1 MSAEI
6 KDLSPK
12 HVWGYFYDL
21 TQIPRP
27 TGHMEAVTRFMISFG
42 KGLGLE
48 TLQDEVGNVLIRKPA
63 TPGMEGRKT
72 VTLQS
77 HLDMVPQKNSSVKHD
92 FEKDPIDAYID
103 GDWVT
108 ARETTLGADNGMGA
122 ALAMAVLADNSLRH
136 GPIEALFT
144 IDEEQGMDGAF
155 GLKPH
160 FLQGDILL
168 NCDSEK
174 EGELFVGCAGGAN
187 VNVSFQFKEDTY
199 IPEGDVAVK
208 VSLSGLKGGHSGVD
222 IHLGRANANKLIFR
236 FLKEAVCDYGARLS
250 SVAGGSLPNA
260 IPREAFAVI
269 TIPGDNVESLWELV
283 ADYQDMFRTEYM
295 GVEDQIDFVAEMVE
309 LPSTLIPEEIQ
320 DDLINA
326 IEGCQNGVI
335 SMLHDFPGTIESSS
349 NLAIVK
355 TSDELIEV
363 KILVRS
369 SSESR
374 RDSVCSSLESVF
386 ALAGAKVEES
396 GHYNGWQPNI
406 NSPIL
411 NLMKSTYLDL
421 FGKEPEVKVMH
432 AGLECGIIQGAY
444 PDMDMVLVTNAGNK
458 EMFQDCIMLNII
470 RKYFPVNY
478 HPADVLPENPLSYS
492 LLKRLCGELENGEN
506 NNRSTSLRGRWKRNV
521 VSRRKHSDKKY
532 SYRISAAVD
541 RPSDHHSFMRAV
553 SGRTYVMEQQ
563 NIGIAPL
570 FVQVFHNNMTD
581 GISEISFTY
590 DAGNFY
596 VSFTEGEV
604 IHKLPVG
611 FGRAADGCVDLH
623 GEHYL
628 VATLGEF
635 ARDENDI
642 PVLKLEI
649 TFIEECVK
657 RKAHIF
663 FHEDDKIEI
672 RWNETPGKKM
682 ILAGLSSITEE
693 LSGNFL
699 YNSLLGDHNIT
710 TELLHRLMKQ
720 TIEPVIR
727 GYLKRPKE
735 TDSIDTDE

>member
-1 MSAEI
+1 MAKEQIAVAELVFNMI
-6 KDLSPK
+6 LGKTGGTRVD
-12 HVWGYFYDL
+12 YFPQKPDF
-21 TQIPRP
+21 PFD
-27 TGHMEAVTRFMISFG
+27 AVYEQAFVR
-42 KGLGLE
+42 
-48 TLQDEVGNVLIRKPA
+48 A
-63 TPGMEGRKT
+63 TPESQGISSDLFAALLRELDASKDTEMHHFMALRHGKVICECNFAPYPKGMWHITHSMCKSITGMAIGMLIEEEKLKLDENIYDIFPDHINAFSKIFRPVIT
-72 VTLQS
+72 VE
-77 HLDMVPQKNSSVKHD
+77 HLLTMTSGVTFNESGIVSGNDWLGSFLNSSVNGKPGTEFQYNSLNTYVLSAIVTKRTGETLTEYLTPRLFGPLGITKYYWETCPKGITKGGWGLFLCAED
-92 FEKDPIDAYID
+92 MAKLGQLYLQRGKWNGQQLVSEYWIEIS
-103 GDWVT
+103 T
-108 ARETTLGADNGMGA
+108 ARHLKTQNDTYGYGYQLWMEQRPGSFEYNGMLG
-122 ALAMAVLADNSLRH
+122 
-136 GPIEALFT
+136 
-144 IDEEQGMDGAF
+144 Q
-155 GLKPH
+155 
-160 FLQGDILL
+160 
-168 NCDSEK
+168 
-174 EGELFVGCAGGAN
+174 N
-187 VNVSFQFKEDTY
+187 V
-199 IPEGDVAVK
+199 
-208 VSLSGLKGGHSGVD
+208 
-222 IHLGRANANKLIFR
+222 
-236 FLKEAVCDYGARLS
+236 
-250 SVAGGSLPNA
+250 
-260 IPREAFAVI
+260 
-269 TIPGDNVESLWELV
+269 
-283 ADYQDMFRTEYM
+283 
-295 GVEDQIDFVAEMVE
+295 
-309 LPSTLIPEEIQ
+309 
-320 DDLINA
+320 
-326 IEGCQNGVI
+326 
-335 SMLHDFPGTIESSS
+335 
-349 NLAIVK
+349 
-355 TSDELIEV
+355 
-363 KILVRS
+363 
-369 SSESR
+369 
-374 RDSVCSSLESVF
+374 
-386 ALAGAKVEES
+386 
-396 GHYNGWQPNI
+396 
-406 NSPIL
+406 
-411 NLMKSTYLDL
+411 
-421 FGKEPEVKVMH
+421 
-432 AGLECGIIQGAY
+432 IIY

-506 NNRSTSLRGRWKRNV
+506 NNRNTSLRGRWKRNV

-657 RKAHIF
+657 RKVHIF
-663 FHEDDKIEI
+663 FHEDNGIEI

-682 ILAGLSSITEE
+682 ILSGLSSITEE

-710 TELLHRLMKQ
+710 TELLHRLMEQ
-720 TIEPVIR
+720 TIEPAVR
-727 GYLKRPKE
+727 GYLKSSKE

>member
-160 FLQGDILL
+160 FLKGDILL

-208 VSLSGLKGGHSGVD
+208 VSLAGLKGGHSGVD

-295 GVEDQIDFVAEMVE
+295 GVEDKIDFVAEMVE

-326 IEGCQNGVI
+326 NKLTSTVLQVGQQLIIPNQGSSTPPIGENTPI
-335 SMLHDFPGTIESSS
+335 SYTVKSGDSLWSIANRYNTTVAELRRLN
-349 NLAIVK
+349 NL
-355 TSDELIEV
+355 TSDVLQIGQVLRIPNSSMPNPITYTVKSGDSLWSIANRYNTTVAEL
-363 KILVRS
+363 
-369 SSESR
+369 R
-374 RDSVCSSLESVF
+374 R
-386 ALAGAKVEES
+386 
-396 GHYNGWQPNI
+396 
-406 NSPIL
+406 L
-411 NLMKSTYLDL
+411 NNLTS
-421 FGKEPEVKVMH
+421 
-432 AGLECGIIQGAY
+432 
-444 PDMDMVLVTNAGNK
+444 
-458 EMFQDCIMLNII
+458 
-470 RKYFPVNY
+470 
-478 HPADVLPENPLSYS
+478 DVLQI
-492 LLKRLCGELENGEN
+492 G
-506 NNRSTSLRGRWKRNV
+506 
-521 VSRRKHSDKKY
+521 
-532 SYRISAAVD
+532 
-541 RPSDHHSFMRAV
+541 
-553 SGRTYVMEQQ
+553 QQ
-563 NIGIAPL
+563 LI
-570 FVQVFHNNMTD
+570 
-581 GISEISFTY
+581 
-590 DAGNFY
+590 
-596 VSFTEGEV
+596 
-604 IHKLPVG
+604 
-611 FGRAADGCVDLH
+611 
-623 GEHYL
+623 
-628 VATLGEF
+628 
-635 ARDENDI
+635 I
-642 PVLKLEI
+642 P
-649 TFIEECVK
+649 
-657 RKAHIF
+657 
-663 FHEDDKIEI
+663 
-672 RWNETPGKKM
+672 
-682 ILAGLSSITEE
+682 
-693 LSGNFL
+693 
-699 YNSLLGDHNIT
+699 
-710 TELLHRLMKQ
+710 Q
-720 TIEPVIR
+720 
-727 GYLKRPKE
+727 
-735 TDSIDTDE
+735 